1 EMDHL
6 VALKEAWISGA
17 WAWTDQQRS
26 DYANDLEIDATLT
39 VVTGSVNGAKG
50 ASDPTGW
57 VPSYLG
63 SRCRYVTDWLTV
75 KYRWNLTVDT
85 MEKSSLATLIGD
97 YCGDTTVVVPPV
109 RSDTQPSV
117 PPEPPEPSEGTVNP
131 LPAGTHRLAGADR
144 YATAVEISKRFNA
157 GVPVVYI
164 ATGTDYPD
172 ALSASALA
180 GAK

>member
-1 EMDHL
+1 TEEWVVKHRLAALFAVPFIFAGLLPATQAVAAEAGSVTTPAALLAELQVAVPSTVSYNRDLFAEGIDVDGDGCNTRREVLQLESLVPVTMTSGCTITAGEWFSWYEGVTQTDQASLEMDHL

-63 SRCRYVTDWLTV
+63 SR
-75 KYRWNLTVDT
+75 
-85 MEKSSLATLIGD
+85 
-97 YCGDTTVVVPPV
+97 
-109 RSDTQPSV
+109 
-117 PPEPPEPSEGTVNP
+117 
-131 LPAGTHRLAGADR
+131 
-144 YATAVEISKRFNA
+144 
-157 GVPVVYI
+157 
-164 ATGTDYPD
+164 
-172 ALSASALA
+172 
-180 GAK
+180 